1 MMKKE
6 RFIWLAA
13 VVTWATLASKL
24 QAQEELLFDPQR
36 TWAIIVGVDSYL
48 HLDDL
53 SYTSSDAQLM
63 YTYLTDSLGL
73 RLMPERVFVH
83 LSPGR
88 ALGSTQGSWRVGVRA
103 EQKHTPALPPPSLP
117 RYPVA
122 HEATVESIKKSLDY
136 ILRNAK
142 EGDALIFYFAGHG
155 QIHDGKLYL
164 CTFETPRILKDD
176 EALALEEILV
186 KITGSKGKRSPI
198 KTAWLVIDSCYSGAG
213 EQDVKTV
220 LGELRQ
226 IEAALGDR
234 GVGIQVVEPAQSQSA
249 SQTAAS
255 QAAPR
260 FFVLFSARDYER
272 AYEPKEL
279 GNGVFTY
286 YLVRALRGGAFGAYV
301 RQFARS
307 PGRIVAADL
316 GSYMQSAVGEF
327 LYRTTGASQSPTFFP
342 ELDKVARLE
351 TVSFNPL
358 FGISVIVDA
367 SIATEA
373 RVEAVAPYN
382 PTLKIVKEAP
392 CVFSIQ
398 ELDRTFREMGDYTLR
413 IYPKSQSPLTITVPL
428 TLEAPSGIRLSRE
441 KEVLKVNARLGER
454 ELRVEAPLTTKNPPV
469 VQFFRTSNST
479 TVSARLE
486 GSEREVQIVVPFTPN
501 SRPVVRFSRADN
513 MTKIGVRLD
522 ENDGEISVEVHT
534 KALLTAKNP
543 PVVQFFRTGDST
555 TVSARL
561 EGSEREVQIVVPFT
575 PNSRPVVRFS
585 RADNMTKIG
594 VRLDENDGEISV
606 EVHTKRSRPLQTSP
620 LRLLLSRE
628 GEAINISARLDEE
641 ELKVDKK
648 GDAFV
653 VYY

>member
-53 SYTSSDAQLM
+53 NYTSSDAQLM

-164 CTFETPRILKDD
+164 CTFETPRSLKDD

-255 QAAPR
+255 QAVPR

-469 VQFFRTSNST
+469 VQFFRT
-479 TVSARLE
+479 
-486 GSEREVQIVVPFTPN
+486 
-501 SRPVVRFSRADN
+501 
-513 MTKIGVRLD
+513 
-522 ENDGEISVEVHT
+522 
-534 KALLTAKNP
+534 
-543 PVVQFFRTGDST
+543 GDST

-575 PNSRPVVRFS
+575 PNSCPVVRFS

>member
-24 QAQEELLFDPQR
+24 QAQEELLFDSQR

-83 LSPGR
+83 LSPGK

-164 CTFETPRILKDD
+164 CTFETPRSLKDD
-176 EALALEEILV
+176 EALTLEEILV

-486 GSEREVQIVVPFTPN
+486 GSKQEVQIVVPFTPN
-501 SRPVVRFSRADN
+501 SC
-513 MTKIGVRLD
+513 
-522 ENDGEISVEVHT
+522 
-534 KALLTAKNP
+534 
-543 PVVQFFRTGDST
+543 
-555 TVSARL
+555 
-561 EGSEREVQIVVPFT
+561 
-575 PNSRPVVRFS
+575 PVVRFS

-653 VYY
+653 IYY

>member
-53 SYTSSDAQLM
+53 NYTSSDAQLM

-164 CTFETPRILKDD
+164 CTFETPRSLKDD

-255 QAAPR
+255 QAVPR

-351 TVSFNPL
+351 TVRFNPL

-469 VQFFRTSNST
+469 VQFFRT
-479 TVSARLE
+479 
-486 GSEREVQIVVPFTPN
+486 
-501 SRPVVRFSRADN
+501 
-513 MTKIGVRLD
+513 
-522 ENDGEISVEVHT
+522 
-534 KALLTAKNP
+534 
-543 PVVQFFRTGDST
+543 GDST

-575 PNSRPVVRFS
+575 PNSCPVVRFS

-653 VYY
+653 IYY

>member
-122 HEATVESIKKSLDY
+122 HEATVESIKRSLDY

-164 CTFETPRILKDD
+164 CTFETPRSLKDD

-220 LGELRQ
+220 LRELRQ

-367 SIATEA
+367 SMATEA

-501 SRPVVRFSRADN
+501 SC
-513 MTKIGVRLD
+513 
-522 ENDGEISVEVHT
+522 
-534 KALLTAKNP
+534 
-543 PVVQFFRTGDST
+543 
-555 TVSARL
+555 
-561 EGSEREVQIVVPFT
+561 
-575 PNSRPVVRFS
+575 PVVRFS

>member
-24 QAQEELLFDPQR
+24 QAQEELLFDSQR

-83 LSPGR
+83 LSPER

-164 CTFETPRILKDD
+164 CTFETPRSLKDD
-176 EALALEEILV
+176 EALALEELLV

-342 ELDKVARLE
+342 ELDKVARIE

-501 SRPVVRFSRADN
+501 SC
-513 MTKIGVRLD
+513 
-522 ENDGEISVEVHT
+522 
-534 KALLTAKNP
+534 
-543 PVVQFFRTGDST
+543 
-555 TVSARL
+555 
-561 EGSEREVQIVVPFT
+561 
-575 PNSRPVVRFS
+575 PVVRFS

-628 GEAINISARLDEE
+628 GEAINISARLNEE

>member
-24 QAQEELLFDPQR
+24 QAQEELLFDSQR

-88 ALGSTQGSWRVGVRA
+88 ALGSTQGSWRGGVRA

-164 CTFETPRILKDD
+164 CTFETPRSLKDD

-220 LGELRQ
+220 LRELRQ

-351 TVSFNPL
+351 TVRFNPL

-382 PTLKIVKEAP
+382 PALKIVKEAP

-486 GSEREVQIVVPFTPN
+486 GSKREVQIVVPFTPN
-501 SRPVVRFSRADN
+501 SCPVVRFSRADN

-534 KALLTAKNP
+534 N
-543 PVVQFFRTGDST
+543 
-555 TVSARL
+555 
-561 EGSEREVQIVVPFT
+561 
-575 PNSRPVVRFS
+575 
-585 RADNMTKIG
+585 
-594 VRLDENDGEISV
+594 
-606 EVHTKRSRPLQTSP
+606 RSRPLQTSP

>member
-24 QAQEELLFDPQR
+24 QAQEELLFDSQR

-53 SYTSSDAQLM
+53 NYTSSDAQLM

-164 CTFETPRILKDD
+164 CTFETPRSLKDD

-367 SIATEA
+367 SMATEA

-501 SRPVVRFSRADN
+501 SC
-513 MTKIGVRLD
+513 
-522 ENDGEISVEVHT
+522 
-534 KALLTAKNP
+534 
-543 PVVQFFRTGDST
+543 
-555 TVSARL
+555 
-561 EGSEREVQIVVPFT
+561 
-575 PNSRPVVRFS
+575 PVVRFS

>member
-24 QAQEELLFDPQR
+24 QAQEELLFDSQR

-53 SYTSSDAQLM
+53 NYTSSDAQLM

-164 CTFETPRILKDD
+164 CTFETPRSLKDD

-469 VQFFRTSNST
+469 VQFFRT
-479 TVSARLE
+479 
-486 GSEREVQIVVPFTPN
+486 
-501 SRPVVRFSRADN
+501 
-513 MTKIGVRLD
+513 
-522 ENDGEISVEVHT
+522 
-534 KALLTAKNP
+534 
-543 PVVQFFRTGDST
+543 GDST

-575 PNSRPVVRFS
+575 PNSCPVVRFS
-585 RADNMTKIG
+585 RADNVTKIG

>member
-24 QAQEELLFDPQR
+24 QAQEELLFDSQR

-83 LSPGR
+83 LSPGK

-164 CTFETPRILKDD
+164 CTFETPRSLKDD

-501 SRPVVRFSRADN
+501 SC
-513 MTKIGVRLD
+513 
-522 ENDGEISVEVHT
+522 
-534 KALLTAKNP
+534 
-543 PVVQFFRTGDST
+543 
-555 TVSARL
+555 
-561 EGSEREVQIVVPFT
+561 
-575 PNSRPVVRFS
+575 PVVRFS

-653 VYY
+653 IYY

>member
-24 QAQEELLFDPQR
+24 QAQEELLFDSQR

-83 LSPGR
+83 LSPGK

-164 CTFETPRILKDD
+164 CTFETPRSLKDD
-176 EALALEEILV
+176 EALTLEEILV

-367 SIATEA
+367 SIAAEA

-486 GSEREVQIVVPFTPN
+486 GSKQEVQIVVPFTPN
-501 SRPVVRFSRADN
+501 SC
-513 MTKIGVRLD
+513 
-522 ENDGEISVEVHT
+522 
-534 KALLTAKNP
+534 
-543 PVVQFFRTGDST
+543 
-555 TVSARL
+555 
-561 EGSEREVQIVVPFT
+561 
-575 PNSRPVVRFS
+575 PVVRFS

-653 VYY
+653 IYY

>member
-53 SYTSSDAQLM
+53 NYTSSDAQLM

-164 CTFETPRILKDD
+164 CTFETPRSLKDD

-351 TVSFNPL
+351 TVRFNPL

-382 PTLKIVKEAP
+382 PALKIVKEAP

-398 ELDRTFREMGDYTLR
+398 ELDRTFREMGEYTLR

-469 VQFFRTSNST
+469 VQFFRT
-479 TVSARLE
+479 
-486 GSEREVQIVVPFTPN
+486 
-501 SRPVVRFSRADN
+501 
-513 MTKIGVRLD
+513 
-522 ENDGEISVEVHT
+522 
-534 KALLTAKNP
+534 
-543 PVVQFFRTGDST
+543 GDST

-561 EGSEREVQIVVPFT
+561 EGSKQEVQIVVPFT
-575 PNSRPVVRFS
+575 PNSCPVVRFS

-653 VYY
+653 IYY

>member
-176 EALALEEILV
+176 EALALEEILM

-351 TVSFNPL
+351 TVRFNPL

-501 SRPVVRFSRADN
+501 SC
-513 MTKIGVRLD
+513 
-522 ENDGEISVEVHT
+522 
-534 KALLTAKNP
+534 
-543 PVVQFFRTGDST
+543 
-555 TVSARL
+555 
-561 EGSEREVQIVVPFT
+561 
-575 PNSRPVVRFS
+575 PVVRFS

>member
-24 QAQEELLFDPQR
+24 QAQEELLFDSQR

-53 SYTSSDAQLM
+53 NYTSSDAQLM

-164 CTFETPRILKDD
+164 CTFETPRSLKDD

-469 VQFFRTSNST
+469 VQFFRT
-479 TVSARLE
+479 
-486 GSEREVQIVVPFTPN
+486 
-501 SRPVVRFSRADN
+501 
-513 MTKIGVRLD
+513 
-522 ENDGEISVEVHT
+522 
-534 KALLTAKNP
+534 
-543 PVVQFFRTGDST
+543 GDST

-575 PNSRPVVRFS
+575 PNSCPVVRFS

>member
-53 SYTSSDAQLM
+53 NYTSSDAQLM

-164 CTFETPRILKDD
+164 CTFETPRSLKDD
-176 EALALEEILV
+176 EALALEEILM

-501 SRPVVRFSRADN
+501 SC
-513 MTKIGVRLD
+513 
-522 ENDGEISVEVHT
+522 
-534 KALLTAKNP
+534 
-543 PVVQFFRTGDST
+543 
-555 TVSARL
+555 
-561 EGSEREVQIVVPFT
+561 
-575 PNSRPVVRFS
+575 PVVRFS

>member
-1 MMKKE
+1 
-6 RFIWLAA
+6 
-13 VVTWATLASKL
+13 
-24 QAQEELLFDPQR
+24 
-36 TWAIIVGVDSYL
+36 
-48 HLDDL
+48 
-53 SYTSSDAQLM
+53 
-63 YTYLTDSLGL
+63 
-73 RLMPERVFVH
+73 MPERVFVH

-164 CTFETPRILKDD
+164 CTFETPRSLKDG

-501 SRPVVRFSRADN
+501 SC
-513 MTKIGVRLD
+513 
-522 ENDGEISVEVHT
+522 
-534 KALLTAKNP
+534 
-543 PVVQFFRTGDST
+543 
-555 TVSARL
+555 
-561 EGSEREVQIVVPFT
+561 
-575 PNSRPVVRFS
+575 PVVRFS

>member
-24 QAQEELLFDPQR
+24 QAQEELLFDSQR

-53 SYTSSDAQLM
+53 NYTSSDAQLM

-103 EQKHTPALPPPSLP
+103 EQKHTPASPPPSLP

-164 CTFETPRILKDD
+164 CTFETPRSLKDD

-382 PTLKIVKEAP
+382 PALKIVKEAP

-469 VQFFRTSNST
+469 VQFFRT
-479 TVSARLE
+479 
-486 GSEREVQIVVPFTPN
+486 
-501 SRPVVRFSRADN
+501 
-513 MTKIGVRLD
+513 
-522 ENDGEISVEVHT
+522 
-534 KALLTAKNP
+534 
-543 PVVQFFRTGDST
+543 GDST

-561 EGSEREVQIVVPFT
+561 EGSKQEVQIVVPFT
-575 PNSRPVVRFS
+575 PNSCPVVRFS

-653 VYY
+653 IYY

>member
-24 QAQEELLFDPQR
+24 QAQEELLFDSQR

-88 ALGSTQGSWRVGVRA
+88 ALGSTQGSWRGGVRA

-155 QIHDGKLYL
+155 QIHNGKLYL
-164 CTFETPRILKDD
+164 CTFETPRSLKDD

-501 SRPVVRFSRADN
+501 SC
-513 MTKIGVRLD
+513 
-522 ENDGEISVEVHT
+522 
-534 KALLTAKNP
+534 
-543 PVVQFFRTGDST
+543 
-555 TVSARL
+555 
-561 EGSEREVQIVVPFT
+561 
-575 PNSRPVVRFS
+575 PVVRFS

>member
-53 SYTSSDAQLM
+53 NYTSSDAQLM

-122 HEATVESIKKSLDY
+122 HEATVESIKRSLDY

-164 CTFETPRILKDD
+164 CTFETPRSLKDD

-501 SRPVVRFSRADN
+501 SC
-513 MTKIGVRLD
+513 
-522 ENDGEISVEVHT
+522 
-534 KALLTAKNP
+534 
-543 PVVQFFRTGDST
+543 
-555 TVSARL
+555 
-561 EGSEREVQIVVPFT
+561 
-575 PNSRPVVRFS
+575 PVVRFS

>member
-24 QAQEELLFDPQR
+24 QAQEELLFDSQR

-53 SYTSSDAQLM
+53 NYTSSDAQLM

-103 EQKHTPALPPPSLP
+103 EQKHTPASPPPSLP

-164 CTFETPRILKDD
+164 CTFETPRSLKDD

-351 TVSFNPL
+351 TVRFNPL

-398 ELDRTFREMGDYTLR
+398 ELDRTFREMGEYTLR

-469 VQFFRTSNST
+469 VQFFRT
-479 TVSARLE
+479 
-486 GSEREVQIVVPFTPN
+486 
-501 SRPVVRFSRADN
+501 
-513 MTKIGVRLD
+513 
-522 ENDGEISVEVHT
+522 
-534 KALLTAKNP
+534 
-543 PVVQFFRTGDST
+543 GDST

-561 EGSEREVQIVVPFT
+561 EGSKQEVQIVVPFT
-575 PNSRPVVRFS
+575 PNSCPVVRFS

-653 VYY
+653 IYY

>member
-83 LSPGR
+83 LSPGK

-122 HEATVESIKKSLDY
+122 HEATVESIKRSLDY

-164 CTFETPRILKDD
+164 CTFETPRSLKDD
-176 EALALEEILV
+176 EALTLEEILV

-367 SIATEA
+367 SIAAEA

-486 GSEREVQIVVPFTPN
+486 GSKQEVQIVVPFTPN
-501 SRPVVRFSRADN
+501 SC
-513 MTKIGVRLD
+513 
-522 ENDGEISVEVHT
+522 
-534 KALLTAKNP
+534 
-543 PVVQFFRTGDST
+543 
-555 TVSARL
+555 
-561 EGSEREVQIVVPFT
+561 
-575 PNSRPVVRFS
+575 PVVRFS

-653 VYY
+653 IYY

>member
-24 QAQEELLFDPQR
+24 QAQEGLLFDPQR

-53 SYTSSDAQLM
+53 NYTSSDAQLM

-83 LSPGR
+83 LSPER

-164 CTFETPRILKDD
+164 CTFETPRSLKDD
-176 EALALEEILV
+176 EALALEELLV

-342 ELDKVARLE
+342 ELDKVARIE

-469 VQFFRTSNST
+469 VQFFRT
-479 TVSARLE
+479 
-486 GSEREVQIVVPFTPN
+486 
-501 SRPVVRFSRADN
+501 
-513 MTKIGVRLD
+513 
-522 ENDGEISVEVHT
+522 
-534 KALLTAKNP
+534 
-543 PVVQFFRTGDST
+543 GDST

>member
-83 LSPGR
+83 LSPER

-122 HEATVESIKKSLDY
+122 HEATVESIKRSLDY

-164 CTFETPRILKDD
+164 CTFETPRSLKDG

-220 LGELRQ
+220 LRELRQ

-351 TVSFNPL
+351 TVRFNPL

-501 SRPVVRFSRADN
+501 SC
-513 MTKIGVRLD
+513 
-522 ENDGEISVEVHT
+522 
-534 KALLTAKNP
+534 
-543 PVVQFFRTGDST
+543 
-555 TVSARL
+555 
-561 EGSEREVQIVVPFT
+561 
-575 PNSRPVVRFS
+575 PVVRFS

>member
-53 SYTSSDAQLM
+53 NYTSSDAQLM

-83 LSPGR
+83 LSPER

-164 CTFETPRILKDD
+164 CTFETPRSLKDD

-382 PTLKIVKEAP
+382 PALKIVKEAP

-501 SRPVVRFSRADN
+501 SC
-513 MTKIGVRLD
+513 
-522 ENDGEISVEVHT
+522 
-534 KALLTAKNP
+534 
-543 PVVQFFRTGDST
+543 
-555 TVSARL
+555 
-561 EGSEREVQIVVPFT
+561 
-575 PNSRPVVRFS
+575 PVVRFS

-628 GEAINISARLDEE
+628 GEAINISARLDEK

>member
-24 QAQEELLFDPQR
+24 QAQGELLFDPQR

-53 SYTSSDAQLM
+53 NYTSSDAQLM
-63 YTYLTDSLGL
+63 YTYLTDPLGL

-155 QIHDGKLYL
+155 QIHNGKLYL
-164 CTFETPRILKDD
+164 CTFETPRSLKDD
-176 EALALEEILV
+176 EALALEELLV

-234 GVGIQVVEPAQSQSA
+234 GVGIQVVESAQSQSA

-255 QAAPR
+255 QAVPR

-501 SRPVVRFSRADN
+501 SC
-513 MTKIGVRLD
+513 
-522 ENDGEISVEVHT
+522 
-534 KALLTAKNP
+534 
-543 PVVQFFRTGDST
+543 
-555 TVSARL
+555 
-561 EGSEREVQIVVPFT
+561 
-575 PNSRPVVRFS
+575 PVVRFS

-620 LRLLLSRE
+620 LRLLFSRE

>member
-83 LSPGR
+83 LSPER

-122 HEATVESIKKSLDY
+122 HEATVESIKRSLDY

-164 CTFETPRILKDD
+164 CTFETPRSLKDD

-501 SRPVVRFSRADN
+501 SC
-513 MTKIGVRLD
+513 
-522 ENDGEISVEVHT
+522 
-534 KALLTAKNP
+534 
-543 PVVQFFRTGDST
+543 
-555 TVSARL
+555 
-561 EGSEREVQIVVPFT
+561 
-575 PNSRPVVRFS
+575 PVVRFS

>member
-53 SYTSSDAQLM
+53 NYTSSDAQLM

-122 HEATVESIKKSLDY
+122 HEATVESIKRSLDY

-164 CTFETPRILKDD
+164 CTFETPRSLKDD

-454 ELRVEAPLTTKNPPV
+454 ELRVEAPLTTN
-469 VQFFRTSNST
+469 
-479 TVSARLE
+479 
-486 GSEREVQIVVPFTPN
+486 
-501 SRPVVRFSRADN
+501 
-513 MTKIGVRLD
+513 
-522 ENDGEISVEVHT
+522 
-534 KALLTAKNP
+534 NP

-575 PNSRPVVRFS
+575 PNSCPVVRFS

>member
-122 HEATVESIKKSLDY
+122 HEATVESIKRSLDY

-164 CTFETPRILKDD
+164 CTFETPRSLKDD

-469 VQFFRTSNST
+469 VQFFRT
-479 TVSARLE
+479 
-486 GSEREVQIVVPFTPN
+486 
-501 SRPVVRFSRADN
+501 
-513 MTKIGVRLD
+513 
-522 ENDGEISVEVHT
+522 
-534 KALLTAKNP
+534 
-543 PVVQFFRTGDST
+543 GDST

-575 PNSRPVVRFS
+575 PNSCPVVRFS

-653 VYY
+653 IYY